1 MNIAT
6 TLVQASA
13 AFAGRP
19 ALCLG
24 TQITHD
30 YAGLAKRTASIA
42 ASLRQMAPKQ
52 GTRVAIFL
60 QNRPEYLE
68 ILYAIWAA
76 GLVAVPVN
84 AKLHPRELAF
94 ILTDCHAELVFAD
107 HAIDVPESCRL
118 IIVGDPS
125 YEAMAAS
132 DLPLQVEDTAPEDLA
147 WIFYTSGTTGTPKGA
162 MLTHRNLWAMTLA
175 FLADF
180 CPVTERSTALH
191 LAPLSH
197 AAGLFGIAYVLR
209 GVAHVIPQSG
219 GFDTGELAE
228 LLRHYEGCSFFAAP
242 TMLQRLVTDL
252 RQTDPAMREA
262 ALAGLDMVLVGG
274 APLYVEDLRDALE
287 VLGPRI
293 WIAYGQGEA
302 PCTITFLPHH
312 LLSRPDEMQPHWF
325 GSVGIARTGVNVR
338 VVDEAGRN
346 CAPATPGE
354 VIVQGDVVMAGY
366 WNKPDATAAALRDG
380 WLYTGD
386 IGALDESG
394 FLTLLDRSKDVII
407 SGGSNI
413 YPREVEEV
421 LLTYPGVAE
430 VNVIGRPHPEWGEE
444 IVAFVAGDPGLTAE
458 ALDRH
463 CLNHI
468 ARFKRPRDYRFLPSL
483 PKSSY
488 GKILKTELRK
498 LL

>member
-6 TLVQASA
+6 TLVQASTV
-13 AFAGRP
+13 FAKRP

-24 TQITHD
+24 TQMTQD
-30 YAGLAKRTASIA
+30 YAGLARRTASLA
-42 ASLRQMAPKQ
+42 ASLRQMVPQQ
-52 GTRVAIFL
+52 GARVAIFL
-60 QNRPEYLE
+60 ANRPEYLE

-84 AKLHPRELAF
+84 AKLHPRELDF
-94 ILTDCHAELVFAD
+94 ILKDCGAEVLFAD
-107 HAIDVPESCRL
+107 QAIEVPQGCRL
-118 IIVGDPS
+118 INLSDPA
-125 YEAMAAS
+125 YKEIAGS
-132 DLPLQVEDTAPEDLA
+132 DMQLRVEDAAAEDLA
-147 WIFYTSGTTGTPKGA
+147 WIFYTSGTTGAPKGA
-162 MLTHRNLWAMTLA
+162 MLTHRNLWAMILA

-180 CPVTERSTALH
+180 CPVTKRSSALH

-197 AAGLFGIAYVLR
+197 AAGLFGIAYTLR

-219 GFDTGELAE
+219 GFDTQELAQ
-228 LLRHYEGCSFFAAP
+228 LLRHYQGCSFFAAP
-242 TMLQRLVTDL
+242 TMLQRLVSDL
-252 RQTDPAMREA
+252 RQSEPDARNA
-262 ALAGLDMVLVGG
+262 ALAGLDMVMVGG
-274 APLYVEDLRDALE
+274 APLYVEDLRAALD

-293 WIAYGQGEA
+293 WVAYGQGEA
-302 PCTITFLPHH
+302 PCTISYLPHH
-312 LLSRPDEMQPHWF
+312 LLARPEEMQPQWF
-325 GSVGIARTGVNVR
+325 GSVGTARSGVNMR
-338 VVDEAGRN
+338 VVDEAGVD
-346 CAPATPGE
+346 CPPGTPGE

-366 WNKPDATAAALRDG
+366 WNNPEATAAALRDG

-386 IGALDESG
+386 IGALDENG

-421 LLTYPGVAE
+421 LLAYPGVVE

-444 IVAFVAGDPGLTAE
+444 VVAFIAGDPNVTPE

-463 CLNHI
+463 CLSHI
-468 ARFKRPRDYRFLPSL
+468 ARFKRPREYRFLPSL

-488 GKILKTELRK
+488 GKILKIELRK
-498 LL
+498 LI

>member
-1 MNIAT
+1 MNIAS
-6 TLVQASA
+6 TLVQAAA

-19 ALCLG
+19 AVCLG
-24 TQITHD
+24 TRTLHD
-30 YAGLAKRTASIA
+30 YAGLARRSA
-42 ASLRQMAPKQ
+42 ALAAALREMAPER
-52 GTRVAIFL
+52 GARIAVFL
-60 QNRPEYLE
+60 HNRPEYLE
-68 ILYAIWAA
+68 ILYAIWTA

-94 ILTDCHAELVFAD
+94 ILSDCRAAALFAD
-107 HAIDVPESCRL
+107 HAAEVPEGCRL
-118 IIVGDPS
+118 IDVSDPA
-125 YEAMAAS
+125 YEAMAAAGGALHVA
-132 DLPLQVEDTAPEDLA
+132 DAAPDDLA

-180 CPVTERSTALH
+180 CPITERCSALH

-197 AAGLFGIAYVLR
+197 AAGLIGLSYTLR
-209 GVAHVIPQSG
+209 GAAHVVPESG
-219 GFDTGELAE
+219 GFDTAE
-228 LLRHYEGCSFFAAP
+228 VAGLLRHYTGCRFFAAP
-242 TMLQRLVTDL
+242 TMLKRLIEDL
-252 RQTDPAMREA
+252 RDDDA
-262 ALAGLDMVLVGG
+262 ALAGLDMIMVGG
-274 APLYVEDLRDALE
+274 APLYVEDLRHALE
-287 VLGPRI
+287 VVGPRV
-293 WIAYGQGEA
+293 WIGYGQGEA
-302 PCTITFLPHH
+302 PCTITWLPHR
-312 LLSRPDEMQPHWF
+312 LFARPGEMRPEWF
-325 GSVGIARTGVNVR
+325 GSVGIPRSGVRIR
-338 VVDEAGRN
+338 VVDEADGD
-346 CAPATPGE
+346 CAPGMPGE
-354 VIVQGDVVMAGY
+354 VVVQGDVVMAGY
-366 WNKPDATAAALRDG
+366 WNKPEATAATLRGG
-380 WLYTGD
+380 WLRTGD
-386 IGALDESG
+386 IGSLDDCG

-421 LLTYPGVAE
+421 LLTCPGVSE

-444 IVAFVAGDPGLTAE
+444 VVAFVAGDPGLTAE

-463 CLNHI
+463 CLDHI